1 MESLDRFRQTQRL
14 IEDFVEQTLAV
25 LPGDLARLL
34 HVASLR
40 DLSSGRYRHTSL
52 ATQYGDEA
60 VQQALAFCHEQLFLR
75 ILEMPLEQLE
85 CELRRYLASVA
96 DDFAEVA
103 KWWQA
108 QEPFCAAVPD
118 GMPDYLRELFVSN
131 LRVLL
136 RVLTAEQTTG
146 PPTA

>member
-1 MESLDRFRQTQRL
+1 MESLERFRQTQRL
-14 IEDFVEQTLAV
+14 IEEFTEQTLAL

-34 HVASLR
+34 YVASLR
-40 DLSSGRYRHTSL
+40 DPSSGRYGHASL
-52 ATQYGDEA
+52 AARYGDEA

-85 CELRRYLASVA
+85 RELRRSLVSRVG
-96 DDFAEVA
+96 DVWEIAES
-103 KWWQA
+103 WQTP
-108 QEPFCAAVPD
+108 EPFCAVIPD
-118 GMPDYLRELFVSN
+118 GMPDYLRELFTSN

-136 RVLTAEQTTG
+136 RALTSERTTS

>member
-1 MESLDRFRQTQRL
+1 MESLERFQQTQRL
-14 IEDFVEQTLAV
+14 IEDFTAQTLAS

-34 HVASLR
+34 SVASLR
-40 DLSSGRYRHTSL
+40 DLSSGRYRHAGL
-52 ATQYGDEA
+52 AARYGDEA

-85 CELRRYLASVA
+85 RELRRYLASRA
-96 DDFAEVA
+96 DDVWEVA
-103 KWWQA
+103 GWWPA
-108 QEPFCAAVPD
+108 QEPFCAAIPD
-118 GMPDYLRELFVSN
+118 GMPDYLRELFISN

-136 RVLTAEQTTG
+136 RVLTAERTTS

>member
-1 MESLDRFRQTQRL
+1 MESLERFRQTQRL
-14 IEDFVEQTLAV
+14 IEDFTEQTLAA

-40 DLSSGRYRHTSL
+40 DLSSGRYKHAGLSVR
-52 ATQYGDEA
+52 YGDEA

-85 CELRRYLASVA
+85 RELRRYLASVA
-96 DDFAEVA
+96 EDFEEVA
-103 KWWQA
+103 KWWQT

-118 GMPDYLRELFVSN
+118 GMPDYLRELFASN

-136 RVLTAEQTTG
+136 RVLTAERTTG